1 MKTLRL
7 YVVAVIAV
15 VFAVSSFAQSAHE
28 QQEMMMKMME
38 MMQKMQGSQDGYSAE
53 IQKSRIE
60 QREFEDLNKLRAIGI
75 GESRDE
81 ALAKDIAEQNARA
94 AMQRNI
100 EAFTKDALDRYRKQ
114 VTMDDA
120 ESYEARDENLSTTV
134 AKGILT
140 GCRKIDTAKYYNKD
154 TKKYKFEVL
163 VEYDK
168 AGVIGIIA
176 SQDAKIEAD
185 RDRFAAKMQEVFDEY
200 DLEKTGE
207 TAAMRKAKAAN
218 AMEQDNLDRETERS
232 MKKEQ
237 QKADN
242 DQRRRDAENETVL
255 KRDAQRQETQKE
267 MHRTTEENRTKR
279 NYDRSHQ

>member
-38 MMQKMQGSQDGYSAE
+38 MMQKMQANSDGYSEE
-53 IQKSRIE
+53 IQKTRIE
-60 QREFEDLNKLRAIGI
+60 LREFEDLSKLRAIGI

-232 MKKEQ
+232 MKQEQ

-242 DQRRRDAENETVL
+242 EQRRRDA
-255 KRDAQRQETQKE
+255 QR
-267 MHRTTEENRTKR
+267 
-279 NYDRSHQ
+279 